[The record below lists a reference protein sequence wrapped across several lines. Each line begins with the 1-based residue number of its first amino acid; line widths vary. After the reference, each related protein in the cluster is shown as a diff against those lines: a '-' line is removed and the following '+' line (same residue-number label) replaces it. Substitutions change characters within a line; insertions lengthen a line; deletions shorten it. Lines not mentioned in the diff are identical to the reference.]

1 MSKSIQAFNNI
12 SYQSVDDKDILKLI
26 DIVRKGL
33 SSDSFYSSILVNFS
47 FSLSD
52 WAGFLHLSE
61 RTLQRYRI
69 THKTFEPI
77 QSEKILELT
86 MLFSYGI
93 SVFGDKAN
101 FETWLESINIAL
113 GSVKPKD
120 LLDTNYG
127 INLLKDELTR
137 IEHGVL
143 A

>member
-1 MSKSIQAFNNI
+1 MSKSFQALKNI

-33 SSDSFYSSILVNFS
+33 PSDSFYSSILVNFS

-101 FETWLESINIAL
+101 FETWLESFNIAL